1 MSDYVIFAVLGLGS
15 GAVLGML
22 ALGILL
28 GYRGSGVVNFSQG
41 AIAMYV
47 AYVWYGLRTSGGYLL
62 PVPGLPKDVQ
72 LCGQAGCGT
81 AVALTISMAT
91 AALLGLILHL
101 LVLRPLREAPMLARV
116 VATTGFML
124 LLQAVIGYRFGTN
137 TVSVPRLLPES
148 GEVEML
154 GAQIAGDRFILTGI
168 TIVLAIV
175 LTLFFRRTRFGLA
188 TRAAAE
194 NEKGAS
200 LLGYSPSFQAGVNW
214 VLASLLAGI
223 GGILIAPLTQLTPTA
238 FSLLIIPA
246 LAAALLGRFASF
258 GITAAAA
265 LVIGMLQSVLT
276 NLPNSISWFPSVGTQ
291 DALPFV
297 AIIVAIFFLGK
308 SLPTRGMVLE
318 ARLPSAPSPTRVGIA
333 SGSAA
338 LVVVGVLF
346 FVVSSALRI
355 AMINSIVA
363 AVLCLSLVVLTGYVG
378 QISLF
383 QLALAGISAYS
394 LCALTTDLGIPFPL
408 APLLAALVATAA
420 GLIAATPAL
429 RVRGVNL
436 AIITLAGGYA
446 IQSFFFNNPTYTGGT
461 TGAATE
467 QPRLF
472 GIKFDFAQG
481 SDIGTPAFGILCLV
495 VLGIAS
501 LGVINLRRRPTGR
514 RMLALRA
521 NERAAAASG
530 VNVAATKFMAFGLS
544 SFIAGLAG
552 TLMAYQQTQV
562 SGPFDALSSISFL
575 AIAYLGGIT
584 GVAGSFVAGT
594 LVSGGVWFWV
604 YQTYL
609 FGDNAVEVF
618 NLIAGLGLILVAIFN
633 PEGAVGAT
641 RATIELIKG
650 KIRTR
655 RKVETPPPPPT
666 AADPKPSP
674 FTAETPSALATT
686 GGRRDA

>member
-1 MSDYVIFAVLGLGS
+1 VSDYVIFAVLGLGS

-47 AYVWYGLRTSGGYLL
+47 AYVWYDLRTTGNYLL
-62 PVPGLPKDVQ
+62 PVPGLPGGVQ
-72 LCGQAGCGT
+72 ICGDTGCGT
-81 AVALTISMAT
+81 GVSVAASLATSAV
-91 AALLGLILHL
+91 LGLILHW

-124 LLQAVIGYRFGTN
+124 LLQALIGYRFGTD

-148 GEVEML
+148 GQVEML
-154 GAQIAGDRFILTGI
+154 GARVAGDRFILTGI
-168 TIVLAIV
+168 TIVLAIA

-200 LLGYSPSFQAGVNW
+200 LLGFSPDFQAGVNW

-246 LAAALLGRFASF
+246 LAAALLGRFSSF
-258 GITAAAA
+258 GVTAVAA

-276 NLPNSISWFPSVGTQ
+276 NLPNSVSWFPRVGTQ

-297 AIIVAIFFLGK
+297 AIILAIFFLGK

-318 ARLPSAPSPTRVGIA
+318 PRLPSAPAPTRAGII
-333 SGSAA
+333 SGTAA
-338 LVVVGVLF
+338 LVVVGALF

-394 LCALTTDLGIPFPL
+394 LCKLTTDFGIPFPI
-408 APLLAALVATAA
+408 APLLASLVATAA

-446 IQSFFFNNPTYTGGT
+446 IQTFFFNNPTYTGGS
-461 TGAATE
+461 TGAVTD
-467 QPRLF
+467 PPHLF
-472 GIKFDFAQG
+472 GLKLDFAQG
-481 SDIGTPAFGILCLV
+481 SNIGTPAFGILCLV
-495 VLGIAS
+495 VLGIAALS
-501 LGVINLRRRPTGR
+501 VVNIRRRPTGR

-530 VNVAATKFMAFGLS
+530 INVAATKFMAFGLS

-552 TLMAYQQTQV
+552 TLIAYQQTQV

-604 YQTYL
+604 YQTYI
-609 FGDNAVEVF
+609 FGDNAVEIF

-641 RATIELIKG
+641 RASFELVAEKIKA
-650 KIRTR
+650 RQ
-655 RKVETPPPPPT
+655 KVKNPPPSSPPVE
-666 AADPKPSP
+666 PRRPR
-674 FTAETPSALATT
+674 FETAEQPSAST
-686 GGRRDA
+686 GGQRDA